1 MNDFRNDFRSSN
13 RGFTLIELLVVI
25 AIIAILAAMLL
36 PALSKAKLKAQGIQC
51 VNNSRQFVMAW
62 MMYAN
67 DSQDRLVPNPG
78 TGSTVANAWAAGNMQ
93 VPADQVNADL
103 IKNALLYPYTKSV
116 GLYKCPGNKQK
127 DMMRGI
133 TMNLYMDGTLNPQ
146 FTGPPGYKIF
156 GKLSNITHATKLYVM
171 IDEDDTTIND
181 AQFRVAASADPIANL
196 TGSLTARDWPA
207 TYHGLAAGISFAD
220 GHAEMHRWKRGLSKP
235 PVGYTPGSVTFAPTA
250 AGHDDYAD
258 LLRMATE
265 PMDYTGKVGW
275 D

>member
-1 MNDFRNDFRSSN
+1 MNNFRNNMRS
-13 RGFTLIELLVVI
+13 RKAFTLIELLVVI

-51 VNNSRQFVMAW
+51 VNNSRQFVLAW

-93 VPADQVNADL
+93 TLADQTNTVL
-103 IKNALLYPYTKSV
+103 ISDAMLYPYTRSV

-127 DMMRGI
+127 DMVRGI
-133 TMNLYMDGTLNPQ
+133 TMNLYMDGTLNPV
-146 FTGPPGYKIF
+146 FTGPPGYKVF
-156 GKLSNITHATKLYVM
+156 GKLSNIPHTTKLYVM

-181 AQFRVAASADPIANL
+181 AQFRVAGSADAIGNL
-196 TGSLTARDWPA
+196 NASLTARDWPA

-220 GHAEMHRWKRGLSKP
+220 GHAEMHRWKHGLSKP
-235 PVGYTPGSVTFAPTA
+235 APGYTSGSATFSPTTP
-250 AGHDDYAD
+250 GHDDYAD

-275 D
+275 E